1 MDAYRSCRVLVIDD
15 NPDDVE
21 YCSRLLAK
29 ISFASYSVS
38 SSRTGAAGL
47 TAIERDAPDCVILD
61 YSMPGVDGIEVLER
75 IRRTHPGLPVV
86 MWSSRD
92 ENELI
97 RQSIDAGA
105 QNYLVKAAVNADRLH
120 AAINDAVK
128 RPNGHDAENAAAKGE
143 TLVLIID
150 DSPEDAERCVRAL
163 KRAHG
168 ASYKCIEASGGA
180 EGLQI
185 AEEARPNCILLD
197 YSMPGQDGLEILN
210 QLRSR
215 EPFVPVIFM
224 TGQGNE
230 TVATR
235 AIKGG
240 AYDYLTKSSLTTEML
255 HDRIQAAIDDT
266 GPEDDLSAEA
276 REDSAPAGKSR

>member
-1 MDAYRSCRVLVIDD
+1 MDVRRSCRVLVIDD

-29 ISFASYSVS
+29 ICSASYSVS
-38 SSRTGAAGL
+38 TSRTGAAGL
-47 TAIERDAPDCVILD
+47 SAIEREMPDCVVLD
-61 YSMPGVDGIEVLER
+61 YSMPGVDGIDILER
-75 IRRTHPGLPVV
+75 IRRTHPDLPVV

-97 RQSIDAGA
+97 RRSIDAGA
-105 QNYLVKAAVNADRLH
+105 HNYLVKAAVDADRLH
-120 AAINDAVK
+120 AAISDAVTNSEGQESSVAGTK
-128 RPNGHDAENAAAKGE
+128 SE

-163 KRAHG
+163 KKAQG
-168 ASYKCIEASGGA
+168 TSYKCIEASGGA
-180 EGLQI
+180 DGLKI
-185 AEEARPNCILLD
+185 AEEAQPNCILLD
-197 YSMPGQDGLEILN
+197 YSMPGQDGLEILK
-210 QLRSR
+210 QLRSN

-230 TVATR
+230 IVAAR
-235 AIKGG
+235 AIKEG

-266 GPEDDLSAEA
+266 AGPKQD
-276 REDSAPAGKSR
+276 KS